1 MTNKEIEKKRW
12 EECGK
17 CLKEAHKK
25 ALEIP
30 SSRERSIVLTK
41 LEEALM
47 WADRVSSCL
56 RFLDVN

>member
-1 MTNKEIEKKRW
+1 MTNKEIEKKQW

-41 LEEALM
+41 LEEALLL
-47 WADRVSSCL
+47 ADRCGARVVRDES
-56 RFLDVN
+56 

>member
-1 MTNKEIEKKRW
+1 MTNKEKEKKQW
-12 EECGK
+12 EECRK
-17 CLKEAHKK
+17 CLKESHKK

-47 WADRVSSCL
+47 WADRCGARVV
-56 RFLDVN
+56 RDEA